1 MATKTEKKVSMN
13 VKEFLSENFK
23 QKQIEKFAK
32 DYKSKYTRQAYY
44 KFINIDLS
52 KFNEYRWQLLADY
65 FTGGDVEKIFS
76 MYCKQKRMEK
86 AIPENVKA
94 KIVKV

>member
-1 MATKTEKKVSMN
+1 MN
-13 VKEFLSENFK
+13 VKEFLVENFTAK
-23 QKQIEKFAK
+23 NIEKFEK
-32 DYKSKYTRQAYY
+32 EYKQKYSRQAYSQ
-44 KFINIDLS
+44 FIRIDLS

-76 MYCKQKRMEK
+76 MYCKQKRIEK

>member
-1 MATKTEKKVSMN
+1 MN
-13 VKEFLSENFK
+13 VKEFLVENFTAK
-23 QKQIEKFAK
+23 NIEKFEK
-32 DYKSKYTRQAYY
+32 EYKKKYSRQAYSQ
-44 KFINIDLS
+44 FIRIDLS

-76 MYCKQKRMEK
+76 MYCKQKRIEK
-86 AIPENVKA
+86 VIPENVKA

>member
-1 MATKTEKKVSMN
+1 MN

-32 DYKSKYTRQAYY
+32 DYKTKFTPSAYSQ
-44 KFINIDLS
+44 FIRIDLS

>member
-1 MATKTEKKVSMN
+1 MN

-32 DYKSKYTRQAYY
+32 DYKSKFTPSAYSQ
-44 KFINIDLS
+44 FIRIDLS

-76 MYCKQKRMEK
+76 MYCHQKRIEK